1 MARHARRF
9 ASTALAAVC
18 MSGMLAAC
26 GLNATKPDQQLF
38 HESAPQWYAKAPDA
52 NTDTTTA
59 VPAET
64 SNSRLAEL
72 SHWWTSWNDP
82 TLSAL
87 QTYAQQHSH
96 TLAQA
101 TARITQARADA
112 SAAGAA
118 LWPSL
123 NLTASV
129 TNGRNPQLLQS
140 TKQTTSI
147 AGLDAR
153 WEIDLFGAVSIAR
166 SGILARLNARELE
179 WHDARISLAAEVANT
194 YINLRHCEAQTGLQQ
209 ATLQSQRLAL
219 ELIAQKAAAG
229 FVSPLDLAQQR
240 AVLASAQ
247 TQWQQQTSDCT
258 IVLKAL
264 VVLTAM
270 PEPELR
276 DLLTRSHGQWYG
288 QLPQVRSFTVAAIP
302 ANVLL
307 KRPDLRAALETLIAS
322 ASEIGV
328 AEAKRYP
335 SISLLGSINVFGV
348 RVAGQTVRDNSW
360 SFGPSLDLPLFDA
373 GKRKA
378 AVDSASAR
386 YAENL
391 SGFRQQSLV
400 AVKEVEEALVRLE
413 SANQLL
419 LHYQAIDTART
430 QALQSAEAGL
440 RAGSIST
447 LEKEDALR
455 QQLASQ
461 QQKLQL
467 QRDQASAWIALYKAV
482 GGDWSEAAG
491 SPDSPIASNVQK

>member
-26 GLNATKPDQQLF
+26 SLNAKKPDQQLF
-38 HESAPQWYAKAPDA
+38 HESAPQWYAKVSDPG
-52 NTDTTTA
+52 TDTNATVST
-59 VPAET
+59 ET
-64 SNSRLAEL
+64 NSSRLAEL
-72 SHWWTSWNDP
+72 SHWWASWNDP

-101 TARITQARADA
+101 TARIAQARADA

-140 TKQTTSI
+140 TKQTTAI

-179 WHDARISLAAEVANT
+179 WHDARISLAAEVANS
-194 YINLRHCEAQTGLQQ
+194 YVSLRHCEAQTGLQQ
-209 ATLQSQRLAL
+209 ATVQSQQLAL
-219 ELIAQKAAAG
+219 ELVVQKTAAG

-247 TQWQQQTSDCT
+247 TQWQQQTSECA

-270 PEPELR
+270 PEPELK
-276 DLLTRSHGQWYG
+276 DLLTGVHG
-288 QLPQVRSFTVAAIP
+288 QLPQVPSFAVAAIP

-307 KRPDLRAALETLIAS
+307 KRPDLRAALQTLIAS

-348 RVAGQTVRDNSW
+348 RIAGQTVRDSSW

-400 AVKEVEEALVRLE
+400 AIKEVEEALVRLE

-447 LEKEDALR
+447 LEKEDAFR

-482 GGDWSEAAG
+482 GGDWSDAAS
-491 SPDSPIASNVQK
+491 SPDSPIAHNEQK